1 MNNEF
6 DENKNVSP
14 YLNMTFKEMQES
26 IDAMENILN
35 KEYIELA
42 TPLYQFYDFEKNG
55 ILPEGMSE
63 ENLISESMKVR
74 EAWSKI
80 FDLWNDS
87 EFCGMEDGFMEV
99 FNYPVKGG
107 WKSKIIKF
115 PKKEYLKED
124 KIKELSLEE
133 ATNLICPPAYVP
145 NEIEIL
151 FRRYVY
157 TFEESLWDSGMSA
170 FVFFEISMKKRG
182 VPGFEDTYAEI
193 FGDEIG
199 RESKNFKARLG
210 MVGKKEEI
218 LNSFVPKDWFKKGYV
233 EGLSDSHCGD
243 CTAVACACMRCHS
256 EDMFSVPETA
266 LWGKSAGYYLLNHR
280 MNLNKKVL

>member
-87 EFCGMEDGFMEV
+87 EFCGMEDG
-99 FNYPVKGG
+99 
-107 WKSKIIKF
+107 
-115 PKKEYLKED
+115 
-124 KIKELSLEE
+124 
-133 ATNLICPPAYVP
+133 
-145 NEIEIL
+145 
-151 FRRYVY
+151 
-157 TFEESLWDSGMSA
+157 
-170 FVFFEISMKKRG
+170 
-182 VPGFEDTYAEI
+182 
-193 FGDEIG
+193 
-199 RESKNFKARLG
+199 
-210 MVGKKEEI
+210 
-218 LNSFVPKDWFKKGYV
+218 
-233 EGLSDSHCGD
+233 
-243 CTAVACACMRCHS
+243 
-256 EDMFSVPETA
+256 
-266 LWGKSAGYYLLNHR
+266 
-280 MNLNKKVL
+280 